1 MRFHDTH
8 FHLDLM
14 PSPEETARQIE
25 LKGIYTIAVTNS
37 PTVFFFTEKL
47 ASDKK
52 YIRPALG
59 LHPELVA
66 ERYQEVE
73 QFIQMLT
80 MTRYIG
86 EIGLDNHNKIPSDYQ
101 LQKKGFEKMILA
113 CADAGGKILTI
124 HSRKATEDVIDIL
137 GTNFPGKIILHW
149 YSGSISQLQKAINS
163 GYYFSINDPMLHS
176 KSGKEII
183 KRIPIERLLIE
194 TDGPFTKNGD
204 ATFTP
209 LMAMNIH
216 KELAQMKLSNDDP
229 YGIEEKIS
237 SNFERL
243 LNNTKVI

>member
-66 ERYQEVE
+66 ERYHEVE

-80 MTRYIG
+80 KTRYIG
-86 EIGLDNHNKIPSDYQ
+86 EIGLDNHNKPPADYQ
-101 LQKKGFEKMILA
+101 MQIKAFEKMVLA
-113 CADAGGKILTI
+113 CADAGGKIITI
-124 HSRKATEDVIDIL
+124 HSRRATQDVIDIL

-149 YSGSISQLQKAINS
+149 YSGPISQLQKAINS

-183 KRIPIERLLIE
+183 KRIPNERLLIE
-194 TDGPFTKNGD
+194 TDGPYTKRGEEI
-204 ATFTP
+204 FTP
-209 LMAMNIH
+209 LMAINIH
-216 KELAQMKLSNDDP
+216 KELARMKVSKEDP
-229 YGIEEKIS
+229 NGIDEKIS

-243 LNNTKVI
+243 LGDKRVI

>member
-25 LKGIYTIAVTNS
+25 LNGIYTIAVTNS

-66 ERYQEVE
+66 ERYKEVE
-73 QFIQMLT
+73 QFVQMISK
-80 MTRYIG
+80 TRFIG
-86 EIGLDNHNKIPSDYQ
+86 EIGLDNHNKLPADYQ
-101 LQKKGFEKMILA
+101 MQKKAFEKMVLS
-113 CADAGGKILTI
+113 CADTCEKILTI
-124 HSRKATEDVIDIL
+124 HSRRAAQDVIDIL
-137 GTNFPGKIILHW
+137 GANFPGKIILHW
-149 YSGSISQLQKAINS
+149 YSDTMSQLQKAINN
-163 GYYFSINDPMLHS
+163 GYYFSINYPMLHS

-183 KRIPIERLLIE
+183 KRIPNERLLIE
-194 TDGPFTKNGD
+194 TDGPFTKRGEEI
-204 ATFTP
+204 FTP
-209 LMAMNIH
+209 LMAINIH
-216 KELAQMKLSNDDP
+216 KELARMKVSIDDP

-243 LNNTKVI
+243 LSDKKVI

>member
-1 MRFHDTH
+1 MRFHDSH

-14 PSPEETARQIE
+14 PSPEETAKQID

-66 ERYQEVE
+66 ERYAEVD
-73 QFIQMLT
+73 QFVQMISK
-80 MTRYIG
+80 TRYIG
-86 EIGLDNHNKIPSDYQ
+86 EIGLDNHNKLPDDYQ
-101 LQKKGFEKMILA
+101 MQKKAFEKMVLA
-113 CADAGGKILTI
+113 CADSGEKILTI
-124 HSRKATEDVIDIL
+124 HSRRAAQDVIDIL

-149 YSGSISQLQKAINS
+149 YSDTISLLKKAINN
-163 GYYFSINDPMLHS
+163 GYYFSINHLMIHS

-183 KRIPIERLLIE
+183 KTIPIERLLIE
-194 TDGPFTKNGD
+194 TDGPFTKNGEV
-204 ATFTP
+204 TFTP

-216 KELAQMKLSNDDP
+216 KELAHMMASKEDP
-229 YGIEEKIS
+229 IKIEEKIS

-243 LNNTKVI
+243 LSNK